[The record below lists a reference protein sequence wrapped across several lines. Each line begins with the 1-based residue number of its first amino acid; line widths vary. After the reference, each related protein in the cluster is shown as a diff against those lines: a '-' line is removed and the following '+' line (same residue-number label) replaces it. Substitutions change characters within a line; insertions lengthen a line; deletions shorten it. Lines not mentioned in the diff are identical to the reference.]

1 MLRFSFRCKDN
12 FWFFLICCELMNEVF
27 ICSLIMRSIAKVRC
41 ALRGVV
47 NSHLDQKRQ
56 SLLPFYT
63 SICRYL
69 LPAAALPKFQP
80 KFDAM
85 HPPRVASNPTSAAA
99 VSSRKRPTAPSI
111 MSSLSGQSALSA
123 SSNYSYSSSTSSSSG
138 SVAPVKQLGIFRLH
152 ENNISQQRETPQLVD
167 ITGTVD
173 VQQQAVIQQQQLL
186 GNLLSALVVPQQH
199 QQQQQYTTSPQM
211 MIALIEATKGLSG
224 GASPF
229 VGTLPGIPPPHPP
242 PYNQSATPP
251 MLQKTLVDKCSTAS
265 TNCIRDG
272 QMPRG
277 PMSNNNHNN
286 TTTNANQHI
295 LRPPPPPAT
304 TAFGNNVSGHNSAGQ
319 LLASFG
325 LPVYGPYELLP
336 RLLSAL
342 QQSPPAA
349 IPTQGQFGC
358 HFAPQLHLNN
368 ANGTKQSPQLNQ
380 QLCQHQSQKSNDIPP
395 TSAGI
400 NRQINSNITDGSS
413 NFGNTGAIG
422 KGSSP
427 LEKSSKSSKRRSSC
441 QNQGSACTPLG
452 NSPPQQ
458 SPSNNVNSSVKTLR
472 GEVQRTDE
480 SVRGREERNAEGK
493 KKWGGNGTEA
503 RDARVATSGAQRPVP
518 RKTRRL
524 SVDCSADVPSSSTGR
539 AGALSSSPKDESL
552 DMAPSASSASSSL
565 ARTKAFS
572 QQSLND
578 IMPAAIDSQNVSPSS
593 SQSSDSPT
601 GTNASPME
609 QDGEMS
615 TADSFQCLWQQCGEV
630 FIKEK
635 PFVDHVNEHVRGE
648 QSPSFFCRWDTCK
661 RREPFNA
668 QYMLAQHVR
677 KHSGEKPYQCEF
689 LFPDGTRCKKSY
701 SRLENKKT
709 HERTHNGER
718 PYQCAV
724 CNRSFTN
731 ASDKAKHQNRTHK
744 KTKDYHCPVMGC
756 IKQYTDPSSLRK
768 HVFHEHGEEVW
779 HFAKQSKEEKGS
791 KTYGVNLIGI
801 REDGTPYLIPQA
813 QMPLSSSDE
822 DREVDVMS
830 TTPPPGSHS
839 SRVLRAS
846 SHGEDRRGE
855 QQQQRMT
862 GQWLELNSSSQ
873 NGRAVTGPAGQQ
885 QSLMMRQPKQENVA
899 SPMQNAGNNA
909 IAEQTMLSSSTTRLQ
924 QLKMDRGAADY
935 QTQQVQYVSGTDQ
948 TGQQQ
953 QQQMFAFAQR
963 QPANV
968 ARPMPQQQQ
977 QQHRSVVQSIGSHK
991 HDFPPPI
998 HAPASVVHVG
1008 PPHHRPQF
1016 FGPSHHNSPNP
1027 VLNNGTSPPAIFDF
1041 QTQQFRELDLMNSPE
1056 DPMPSNESGGYDGG
1070 NEVGAYGRMPV
1081 NYHSHHLRLPG
1092 GHVAYAN
1099 SEGCVAAAVH
1109 DVAVHNHQHYGYQQ
1123 HCQCKE
1129 YLVEC
1134 QPSPPTGRCMAPPY
1148 PPPPPPAAG
1157 VNQSNVLHYSM
1168 CAYGNNKCDM
1178 TTSGCC
1184 QQTEAVQQQ
1193 QRLYDSSLSLPQQQH
1208 YDGSDHGQ
1216 QMLIHQQQQQAQQYH
1231 QHHQT
1236 QALHPGGTITGPE
1249 NAGSLQQLLHAH
1261 PNQNPAQRVV
1271 APPSAPLSVGLLED
1285 IELDEVSST
1294 LSDLKMSG
1302 GGDGGGAS

>member
-1 MLRFSFRCKDN
+1 
-12 FWFFLICCELMNEVF
+12 
-27 ICSLIMRSIAKVRC
+27 
-41 ALRGVV
+41 
-47 NSHLDQKRQ
+47 
-56 SLLPFYT
+56 
-63 SICRYL
+63 
-69 LPAAALPKFQP
+69 
-80 KFDAM
+80 M
-85 HPPRVASNPTSAAA
+85 HPPRVASNPPSAAA

-111 MSSLSGQSALSA
+111 MSSRSGQSALSA
-123 SSNYSYSSSTSSSSG
+123 SSNYSYSSTNSSSSG
-138 SVAPVKQLGIFRLH
+138 SVEPCKKALIRQH
-152 ENNISQQRETPQLVD
+152 EQQREPPQMED

-173 VQQQAVIQQQQLL
+173 VAQQQQQQAVFQQQQQLF
-186 GNLLSALVVPQQH
+186 GNVLLSAITQQQH
-199 QQQQQYTTSPQM
+199 QQQPYKMSPQQM
-211 MIALIEATKGLSG
+211 MIAALIEASNGLSGGG

-229 VGTLPGIPPPHPP
+229 VGTLPGVPPPHPP

-251 MLQKTLVDKCSTAS
+251 MLQKSSVDKCSAAN

-272 QMPRG
+272 PMPRG
-277 PMSNNNHNN
+277 PMLNNNHNN

-295 LRPPPPPAT
+295 LPAT
-304 TAFGNNVSGHNSAGQ
+304 MAFVNNVSGHNTTGQ
-319 LLASFG
+319 LSASFG
-325 LPVYGPYELLP
+325 LPFSASFELN
-336 RLLSAL
+336 RLLVTAL
-342 QQSPPAA
+342 QQQQSPPAA
-349 IPTQGQFGC
+349 ILPQGLLGC
-358 HFAPQLHLNN
+358 HLVPQLYSNN

-395 TSAGI
+395 TSVGI
-400 NRQINSNITDGSS
+400 NRQTNSNITNGSS

-422 KGSSP
+422 KVSSP
-427 LEKSSKSSKRRSSC
+427 LETKSSKRRSSC
-441 QNQGSACTPLG
+441 QSQGSACIPLG
-452 NSPPQQ
+452 NSPTQQ
-458 SPSNNVNSSVKTLR
+458 SPPNNVNSSVKTLR
-472 GEVQRTDE
+472 GEVLRTEE
-480 SVRGREERNAEGK
+480 SARGREERNGDGK

-503 RDARVATSGAQRPVP
+503 RDVRVATSGGQRPVP

-524 SVDCSADVPSSSTGR
+524 SVDCSANVPSSSTGR
-539 AGALSSSPKDESL
+539 AGALSSSPKDELL

-565 ARTKAFS
+565 ARTKASS

-578 IMPAAIDSQNVSPSS
+578 IMPATVDSQNVSPSS

-615 TADSFQCLWQQCGEV
+615 TADNFQCLWQQCGEV

-756 IKQYTDPSSLRK
+756 IKQYTDPS
-768 HVFHEHGEEVW
+768 
-779 HFAKQSKEEKGS
+779 FAAQTRQSKEEKGS

-862 GQWLELNSSSQ
+862 GQWLELNNSPQ
-873 NGRAVTGPAGQQ
+873 NGRAVTGPTGQQQQQQQ
-885 QSLMMRQPKQENVA
+885 QSLMTRQPKQENVA
-899 SPMQNAGNNA
+899 SPMQNAGNSA
-909 IAEQTMLSSSTTRLQ
+909 IAEQTMLSNSTTRLQ

-935 QTQQVQYVSGTDQ
+935 QTQQVQYVSGGTDH

-968 ARPMPQQQQ
+968 ARPMPPQQQQ
-977 QQHRSVVQSIGSHK
+977 HQQHRSVVQSIGSHK
-991 HDFPPPI
+991 HDFPLPTHP
-998 HAPASVVHVG
+998 PASVVHVG
-1008 PPHHRPQF
+1008 PPHHRQQF

-1027 VLNNGTSPPAIFDF
+1027 VLNNGPSPPAIFDF

-1056 DPMPSNESGGYDGG
+1056 DPMPSNESGGYGGDGG

-1081 NYHSHHLRLPG
+1081 SYHSHHLRLPG
-1092 GHVAYAN
+1092 GHLAYAN
-1099 SEGCVAAAVH
+1099 GDGCVAAAVH

-1157 VNQSNVLHYSM
+1157 VNQSNVLHYSV
-1168 CAYGNNKCDM
+1168 CAYDNNKCDM

-1208 YDGSDHGQ
+1208 YGGSDHGQ
-1216 QMLIHQQQQQAQQYH
+1216 QMLIRQQQQAQQYH
-1231 QHHQT
+1231 QQHQT
-1236 QALHPGGTITGPE
+1236 QALHLGGTITGPE
-1249 NAGSLQQLLHAH
+1249 NAGSLQQLLHTH
-1261 PNQNPAQRVV
+1261 PNQNAAQRVV

-1302 GGDGGGAS
+1302 GGDGGTS